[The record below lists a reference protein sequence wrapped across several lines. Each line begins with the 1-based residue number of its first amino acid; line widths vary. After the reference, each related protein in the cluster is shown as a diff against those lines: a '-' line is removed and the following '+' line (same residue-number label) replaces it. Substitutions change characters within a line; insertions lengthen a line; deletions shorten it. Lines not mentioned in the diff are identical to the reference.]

1 MLSVSV
7 YLKSGK
13 VIDSLTDQLYQDVSM
28 LSYVENNGKAY
39 RIPIDSIEYI
49 ECEDVEDDEC
59 NE

>member
-13 VIDSLTDQLYQDVSM
+13 VIDSLTDQLNQGVLM
-28 LSYVENNGKAY
+28 LSYVDKKGIAY
-39 RIPIDSIEYI
+39 RIPNDSIEYI

>member
-13 VIDSLTDQLYQDVSM
+13 VIDSLTEQLNQDAHM
-28 LSYVENNGKAY
+28 LYYADKDGIAY
-39 RIPIDSIEYI
+39 RIPNNSIEYI
-49 ECEDVEDDEC
+49 ECEDVEDDEY